1 MIRSRLRASWY
12 GAVLAG
18 LCMLVC
24 TAAGRA
30 DSSRPD
36 ITAATVAIPP
46 LVTYDKQTGA
56 VGGTAVA
63 AAHAI
68 ADKCGLTLNITIPP
82 SWARAYQMAVEGRV
96 DSLLPTT
103 KNIERLEV
111 LEFPAKPFFTLYPAL
126 VVREDSP
133 FERFTSLSMLDGRSV
148 GIQPNMR
155 LDPAFDSYIRGGSVT
170 VVERGGAVSLL
181 EELMA
186 GRVDFLADSIM
197 VLRHHLGASSIDGRV
212 RALDPPLGETPQFF
226 ALSKKRRPHL
236 AGGTPA
242 ARCLLGTQ

>member
-1 MIRSRLRASWY
+1 VIRAKVAATWLWA
-12 GAVLAG
+12 AFAG
-18 LCMLVC
+18 LCVLTC
-24 TAAGRA
+24 SAAGRA
-30 DSSRPD
+30 DTSRPD

-46 LVTYDKQTGA
+46 LVTYDKETGE

-68 ADKCGLTLNITIPP
+68 ARSCGLDLKITIPP
-82 SWARAYQMAVEGRV
+82 SWARAYQMAVEGRA

-103 KNIERLEV
+103 KNTERLDV

-133 FERFTSLSMLDGRSV
+133 FLRFTSLSMLDGHSV

-155 LDPAFDSYIRGGSVT
+155 LDPAFDSYIRSGPVT

-236 AGGTPA
+236 AAGTA
-242 ARCLLGTQ
+242 ASACLLGD